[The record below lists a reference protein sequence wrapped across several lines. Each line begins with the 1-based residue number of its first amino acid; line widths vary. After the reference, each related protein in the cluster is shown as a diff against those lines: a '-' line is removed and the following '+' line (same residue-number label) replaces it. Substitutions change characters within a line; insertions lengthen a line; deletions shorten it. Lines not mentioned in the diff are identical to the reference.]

1 MKSDME
7 GGATLLF
14 ARIDGFLNSLR
25 ARNRSPHTLRAYAR
39 DLIQFV
45 EWLQAQQV
53 LEPGA
58 DWGAVQYESVR
69 RYLAQLGRDEYEKP
83 TMARKLSALKS
94 FFKWLEREQ
103 IVASNPAAPVLSPK
117 QGRPVPHVLEVRE
130 VELLLAQ
137 PEAATPFGLRD
148 RALLEVL
155 YASGVRVAEAAALD
169 VGDVDWDGCRAAEG
183 SARVLQGKGKKGRI
197 VLLGRQASQALIAYE
212 QQARPLLMRAR
223 KELATTDALWINSR
237 GGRLSSHAIYMRVLD
252 YANRAGI
259 TKNVTPHTLRHCF
272 ATHLLEGGADLRLV
286 QELLGHASLAATQI
300 YTRVSIGHLQKVYGH
315 AHPRAHAQP
324 EP

>member
-1 MKSDME
+1 MSCDS
-7 GGATLLF
+7 TLLF
-14 ARIDGFLNSLR
+14 ARIDGFINSLQ
-25 ARNRSPHTLRAYAR
+25 ARNRSPHTLRAYSR

-45 EWLQAQQV
+45 EWLEAHQV

-58 DWGAVQYESVR
+58 DWNAVQYESVR
-69 RYLAQLGRDEYEKP
+69 RYLAQLGRENYEKP

-103 IVASNPAAPVLSPK
+103 IVSSNPAAPVLSPK
-117 QGRPVPHVLEVRE
+117 QGRGAPEVLEVRE

-137 PEAATPFGLRD
+137 PDVATSFGLRD

-155 YASGVRVAEAAALD
+155 YASGVRVSEASALD
-169 VGDVDWDGCRAAEG
+169 VGDVDWDGCRAGEG

-197 VLLGRQASQALIAYE
+197 VLLGRHAASALIAYE
-212 QQARPLLMRAR
+212 QQARAAMLSTR
-223 KELATTDALWINSR
+223 KEGSTTDALWINSR

-252 YANRAGI
+252 YSNRAGI
-259 TKNVTPHTLRHCF
+259 AKSVTPHTLRHCF

-300 YTRVSIGHLQKVYGH
+300 YTRVSIGHLQKVYG
-315 AHPRAHAQP
+315 ASHPRAHAAP